1 MLIVARKELSTE
13 IFFCLYER
21 CTLYAKIRS
30 LTNWMWWSVVCTLI
44 DNDAC
49 HHSGQNVVDSQ
60 DVAEWV
66 HNKFWPLWWH
76 ISLSIRIH
84 TTLNH
89 ISISFLPQYQRQRK
103 SFFRARA
110 EKGIAWH
117 IDASSVV
124 WTLIDNGKLAN
135 QIARLVAIVV
145 KKIKCV
151 YMTCLYPFQIGGK
164 TEFYYK
170 KKKWG

>member
-30 LTNWMWWSVVCTLI
+30 LTNWMWLSVVCTLI
-44 DNDAC
+44 ENDAC

-76 ISLSIRIH
+76 ISLSIRIQ

-103 SFFRARA
+103 SFFQSTSWKRHCVTH
-110 EKGIAWH
+110 WH
-117 IDASSVV
+117 KQRCLDSYRQQQFSQSDCKISS
-124 WTLIDNGKLAN
+124 NCGKKSVSKLSLGC
-135 QIARLVAIVV
+135 I
-145 KKIKCV
+145 C
-151 YMTCLYPFQIGGK
+151 
-164 TEFYYK
+164 
-170 KKKWG
+170 